1 MKQWIILIVSLLL
14 LLVCGLWEV
23 NYLDKTSLY
32 ALSDIEYSEN
42 LVENG
47 NFKLA
52 KEQLYSIDDSW
63 NNIRRVWSIFIDH
76 EEIGKIE
83 ERILAYKSNVEAEDK
98 KEAIKAAKELK
109 RIFNHVVNKQRMN
122 VSNVI

>member
-1 MKQWIILIVSLLL
+1 MKQWIILIVTLLL

-23 NYLDKTSLY
+23 NYLNKTSLY

-52 KEQLYSIDDSW
+52 KEQLNSIDDSW
-63 NNIRRVWSIFIDH
+63 NSIRPVWSIFIDH
-76 EEIGKIE
+76 DEIGKIE
-83 ERILAYKSNVEAEDK
+83 ERILDFKSNVEAEDK
-98 KEAIKAAKELK
+98 EESIKAAKELK
-109 RIFNHVVNKQRMN
+109 RIFNHVVNKQRVN